1 MTLTELKKKYGAL
14 INDIQFD
21 ELDLVRSVAVWFEI
35 NRIDL
40 CAERDTE

>member
-1 MTLTELKKKYGAL
+1 MKLTELKKKYGAL

-21 ELDLVRSVAVWFEI
+21 ELDLVRSVAVCFKVNWI
-35 NRIDL
+35 NL